1 MKGKWVMIMNRIK
14 YRLFMTLTVCGF
26 LLLGASCSKDDEPV
40 QTVEGVTV
48 TISAQSDLQ
57 TRTTLPVYNGNL
69 NQDDGKG
76 IRGVQHVTDVYLYVF
91 EKSSGSE
98 DYICKSM
105 QDVHWSERID
115 RDVNDKLPTTT
126 SELSYTINYKFS
138 KDCIYK
144 LVAVGIDNAEP
155 EDEMQDYDGMN
166 SALTYGLPNSIGID
180 SNLSNP
186 ITLQSGRTTDDMA
199 HSEFFTGYI
208 DYNPSTQGTN
218 LGIIDLWRRVAG
230 LQVCLNQIPKEV
242 ERVRILLY
250 NSQNTQVKLLP
261 SAPQKSETDKK
272 IITDFITSPYGNDSG
287 NDSFNEEGRVLMDK
301 TFTKADIENVGSS
314 GVATQATY
322 KCSMTAFM
330 LPVNIPDRELYDH
343 TLVAEFI
350 TTSITGIVGT
360 SKKVRLM
367 KPWQNS
373 DGLEFENETDIGTGI
388 IDDLDKYLFPI
399 EANHFYCLGTPSNP
413 INCGDVLN

>member
-1 MKGKWVMIMNRIK
+1 
-14 YRLFMTLTVCGF
+14 MTLTVCGF

-57 TRTTLPVYNGNL
+57 TRTTLPVYNGEPGN
-69 NQDDGKG
+69 NS
-76 IRGVQHVTDVYLYVF
+76 GVQHVTDVYLYIYEMDDEETNGV
-91 EKSSGSE
+91 
-98 DYICKSM
+98 CKAIF
-105 QDVHWSERID
+105 DVGWREHF
-115 RDVNDKLPTTT
+115 NPLPTETDEIT
-126 SELSYTINYKFS
+126 YTLAYTFTVGRT
-138 KDCIYK
+138 YR
-144 LVAVGIDNAEP
+144 LVAVGVDGAES
-155 EDEMQDYDGMN
+155 EDIMQDYDGKN
-166 SALTYGLPNSIGID
+166 SILTYGLPKSIEIGSKLTD
-180 SNLSNP
+180 P
-186 ITLQSGRTTDDMA
+186 ITLQEGKTPTDMA
-199 HSEFFTGYI
+199 HSEFFTGFVDFTPQSESDKNI
-208 DYNPSTQGTN
+208 DEIN
-218 LGIIDLWRRVAG
+218 LWRRVAG
-230 LQVCLNQIPKEV
+230 LQVCLNNIPQEV

-250 NSQNTQVKLLP
+250 NSQNTEVNILP
-261 SAPQKSETDKK
+261 VPAAVNEHNKVADY
-272 IITDFITSPYGNDSG
+272 ITSPYGKNP
-287 NDSFNEEGRVLMDK
+287 FNEKGRVLMDK
-301 TFTKADIENVGSS
+301 VFTEDVVDGNAKVGTSS
-314 GVATQATY
+314 DAYQ
-322 KCSMTAFM
+322 CSMTAFI
-330 LPVNIPDRELYDH
+330 LPMNIPDRERYDY

>member
-1 MKGKWVMIMNRIK
+1 
-14 YRLFMTLTVCGF
+14 MTLTVCGF
-26 LLLGASCSKDDEPV
+26 LLLGASCSKDDESV

-57 TRTTLPVYNGNL
+57 TRTTLPVY
-69 NQDDGKG
+69 DGKDTNG
-76 IRGVQHVTDVYLYVF
+76 KPIYGTKIDGVQHVTDVYLYVF
-91 EKSSGSE
+91 EKSSGSK

-105 QDVHWSERID
+105 QDVHWSERIQ
-115 RDVNDKLPTTT
+115 RDDNKLPTVT
-126 SELSYTINYKFS
+126 SVLPYTINYKFS

-144 LVAVGIDNAEP
+144 LVAVGIDNAESI
-155 EDEMQDYDGMN
+155 DEMQDYDGMN
-166 SALTYGLPNSIGID
+166 SALTYGLPNSISID

-186 ITLQSGRTTDDMA
+186 ITLQSGKTTDDMA

-218 LGIIDLWRRVAG
+218 LETIDLWRRVAG
-230 LQVCLNQIPKEV
+230 LQVCLTNIPREV

-250 NSQNTQVKLLP
+250 NSQNTEVNILP
-261 SAPQKSETDKK
+261 VPAAVNEHNKVIADY
-272 IITDFITSPYGNDSG
+272 ITSPYRD
-287 NDSFNEEGRVLMDK
+287 DPFNEEGRVLMDK
-301 TFTKADIENVGSS
+301 VFTEDVVDGNVKVGTSS
-314 GVATQATY
+314 DAYQ
-322 KCSMTAFM
+322 CSMTAFM
-330 LPVNIPDRELYDH
+330 LPMNIPDRERYDY
-343 TLVAEFI
+343 TLVAEFV

-373 DGLEFENETDIGTGI
+373 DDLEFGEETDIATGI

-399 EANHFYCLGTPSNP
+399 EANHFYCLGTRSNP

>member
-1 MKGKWVMIMNRIK
+1 
-14 YRLFMTLTVCGF
+14 MTLTVCGF

-57 TRTTLPVYNGNL
+57 TRTTLPVYDREPGN
-69 NQDDGKG
+69 NS
-76 IRGVQHVTDVYLYVF
+76 GVQHVTDVYLYIYEMDDEETNGV
-91 EKSSGSE
+91 
-98 DYICKSM
+98 CKACFNVGWREHFNS
-105 QDVHWSERID
+105 
-115 RDVNDKLPTTT
+115 LPTETAAMQ
-126 SELSYTINYKFS
+126 YTFAYTFTVGKT
-138 KDCIYK
+138 YR
-144 LVAVGIDNAEP
+144 LVAVGVDGAES
-155 EDEMQDYDGMN
+155 EDIMQDYDGKN
-166 SALTYGLPNSIGID
+166 SILTYGLPKSIEID
-180 SNLSNP
+180 SKLTDP
-186 ITLQSGRTTDDMA
+186 ITLQEGKTPTDMA
-199 HSEFFTGYI
+199 HSEFFTGYVDFKPASESDKNI
-208 DYNPSTQGTN
+208 GEIN
-218 LGIIDLWRRVAG
+218 LWRRVAG

-261 SAPQKSETDKK
+261 PQESETDKK

-287 NDSFNEEGRVLMDK
+287 NDSFNEDGMVLMDNI
-301 TFTKADIENVGSS
+301 FTDEDIVRSDFSTE
-314 GVATQATY
+314 TATY
-322 KCSMTAFM
+322 ECTMTAFM
-330 LPVNIPDRELYDH
+330 LPVNIPDREMYDY

-399 EANHFYCLGTPSNP
+399 EANHFYCLGTRSNP
-413 INCGDVLN
+413 IDCSKVLN

>member
-1 MKGKWVMIMNRIK
+1 MIMKQFIHAV
-14 YRLFMTLTVCGF
+14 FCALTVCGF
-26 LLLGASCSKDDEPV
+26 LLLGASCSKENEPI

-48 TISAQSDLQ
+48 TIAAQSDLQ
-57 TRTTLPVYNGNL
+57 TRTSLPVHDGDYGNY
-69 NQDDGKG
+69 
-76 IRGVQHVTDVYLYVF
+76 ISGVQHVTDVYLYIY
-91 EKSSGSE
+91 EMDKARTDGE
-98 DYICKSM
+98 CKARFNVGWREHFNS
-105 QDVHWSERID
+105 
-115 RDVNDKLPTTT
+115 LPTKTAEIT
-126 SELSYTINYKFS
+126 YTLAYTFTVGK
-138 KDCIYK
+138 IYR
-144 LVAVGIDNAEP
+144 LVAVGVDGAES
-155 EDEMQDYDGMN
+155 EDIMQDYDGKN
-166 SALTYGLPNSIGID
+166 SILTYGLPKSIEIGSKLTD
-180 SNLSNP
+180 P
-186 ITLQSGRTTDDMA
+186 ITLQEGKTPTDMA
-199 HSEFFTGYI
+199 HSEFFTGYVDFKPASESDKNI
-208 DYNPSTQGTN
+208 DEIN
-218 LGIIDLWRRVAG
+218 LWRRVAG

-250 NSQNTQVKLLP
+250 NSQNTHVKLLP
-261 SAPQKSETDKK
+261 SAPQESETDKTDK
-272 IITDFITSPYGNDSG
+272 IITDFITSPYRK
-287 NDSFNEEGRVLMDK
+287 DSFNEEGRVLMDK

-330 LPVNIPDRELYDH
+330 LPVNIPDREMYDH

-373 DGLEFENETDIGTGI
+373 DNLQLEDETDIGTGI

-399 EANHFYCLGTPSNP
+399 EANHFYCLGTTSNP

>member
-1 MKGKWVMIMNRIK
+1 MIMDRIK

-57 TRTTLPVYNGNL
+57 TRTTLPVYNGDL

-115 RDVNDKLPTTT
+115 RDENDKLPTKT
-126 SELSYTINYKFS
+126 SELSYTISYKFD
-138 KDCIYK
+138 KNCIYR
-144 LVAVGIDNAEP
+144 LVAVGIDKAKSE
-155 EDEMQDYDGMN
+155 EEMQDYDGMN
-166 SALTYGLPNSIGID
+166 SASTYGLPNSISID
-180 SNLSNP
+180 SKLSNP
-186 ITLQSGRTTDDMA
+186 ITLQDEKTPVDMA

-208 DYNPSTQGTN
+208 EYNPSTQRTN
-218 LGIIDLWRRVAG
+218 LETINLWRRVAG
-230 LQVCLNQIPKEV
+230 LQVCLNNIPQEV

-250 NSQNTQVKLLP
+250 NSQNTEVNILP
-261 SAPQKSETDKK
+261 VPAAVNEHNKVADY
-272 IITDFITSPYGNDSG
+272 ITSPYGKDP
-287 NDSFNEEGRVLMDK
+287 FNEEGRVLMDK
-301 TFTKADIENVGSS
+301 VFTEDVVDGNAKVGTSS
-314 GVATQATY
+314 DAYQ
-322 KCSMTAFM
+322 CSMTAFI
-330 LPVNIPDRELYDH
+330 LPMNIPDRERYDY

-373 DGLEFENETDIGTGI
+373 DNLQLEDETDIGTGI

>member
-1 MKGKWVMIMNRIK
+1 
-14 YRLFMTLTVCGF
+14 MTLTVCGF
-26 LLLGASCSKDDEPV
+26 LLLGASCSKDDESV

-57 TRTTLPVYNGNL
+57 TRTTLPVYDDNL
-69 NQDDGKG
+69 NQDDGNE
-76 IRGVQHVTDVYLYVF
+76 IRGVQHVTDVYLYIYEMDDEETNGV
-91 EKSSGSE
+91 
-98 DYICKSM
+98 CKACFNVGWREHFNS
-105 QDVHWSERID
+105 
-115 RDVNDKLPTTT
+115 LPTETAAMQ
-126 SELSYTINYKFS
+126 YTFAYTFTVGKT
-138 KDCIYK
+138 YR
-144 LVAVGIDNAEP
+144 LVAVGVDGATE
-155 EDEMQDYDGMN
+155 QDKMPHYDGMN
-166 SALTYGLPNSIGID
+166 SKKTYGLPESIEIGSKLTD
-180 SNLSNP
+180 P
-186 ITLQSGRTTDDMA
+186 ITLQKGKTPTDMA

-218 LGIIDLWRRVAG
+218 LETIDLWRRVAG
-230 LQVCLNQIPKEV
+230 LQVCLTNIPREV

-250 NSQNTQVKLLP
+250 NSQNTKVNILP
-261 SAPQKSETDKK
+261 VPAAVNEHNKVADY
-272 IITDFITSPYGNDSG
+272 ITSPYKKNP
-287 NDSFNEEGRVLMDK
+287 FNEKGRVLMDK
-301 TFTKADIENVGSS
+301 VFTEDVVDGNAKVGTSS
-314 GVATQATY
+314 DAYQ
-322 KCSMTAFM
+322 CSMTAFI
-330 LPVNIPDRELYDH
+330 LPMNIPDRELYDH

-413 INCGDVLN
+413 INCINIFFV

>member
-1 MKGKWVMIMNRIK
+1 MKGKWVMIMDRIK

-57 TRTTLPVYNGNL
+57 TRTSLPVHDGDYGN
-69 NQDDGKG
+69 N
-76 IRGVQHVTDVYLYVF
+76 ISGVQHVTDVYLYIY
-91 EKSSGSE
+91 EMN
-98 DYICKSM
+98 D
-105 QDVHWSERID
+105 D
-115 RDVNDKLPTTT
+115 RTDGVCRARFNVGWREHFNPLPTKTDEIT
-126 SELSYTINYKFS
+126 YTLAYTFTVGRT
-138 KDCIYK
+138 YR
-144 LVAVGIDNAEP
+144 LVAVGVDGAES
-155 EDEMQDYDGMN
+155 EDIMQDYDGKN
-166 SALTYGLPNSIGID
+166 SILTYGLPKSIEIGSKLTD
-180 SNLSNP
+180 P
-186 ITLQSGRTTDDMA
+186 ITLQEGKTPTDMA
-199 HSEFFTGYI
+199 HSEFFTGYVDFKPASESDKNI
-208 DYNPSTQGTN
+208 DEIN
-218 LGIIDLWRRVAG
+218 LWRRVAG

-261 SAPQKSETDKK
+261 SAPQESETDKK

-287 NDSFNEEGRVLMDK
+287 NDSFNEDGMVLMDNI
-301 TFTKADIENVGSS
+301 FTDEDIVRSDFSTE
-314 GVATQATY
+314 TATY
-322 KCSMTAFM
+322 ECTMTAFM
-330 LPVNIPDRELYDH
+330 LPVNIPDREMYDY

-399 EANHFYCLGTPSNP
+399 QANHFYCLGTLSNP